1 MLNPVASHR
10 SGPPTTEVRLSKSVI
25 ISCAITGS
33 IHVPSMSAYLPITP
47 DEIAAESIAAAQAGA
62 AIIHLHARDPLD
74 GRPTAD
80 PAVFAKFL
88 PRIKQATDAV
98 VNITTGGGPGMTLD
112 ERLAAPEWA
121 SPEMTSLNM
130 GSFSIALF
138 PAAEKIKEWRF
149 DWEKPFLEASRN
161 GLFKNT
167 YADIEAI
174 LKRLGEAH
182 GARFEFECYEVGHL
196 YNLAWF
202 VDNKLYEP
210 PLFIQFCLGIP
221 GAIGAELDHLLHMI
235 RTAERLFGREVEW
248 SVLGAGRHQ
257 MALATHNV
265 LLGGNA
271 RVGLEDS
278 VFLDRGRL
286 ATSNAE
292 QVTKLKRILAEL
304 GYEAA
309 TPAQARERLRLKGA
323 DRTNF

>member
-1 MLNPVASHR
+1 VDLPK
-10 SGPPTTEVRLSKSVI
+10 PVI

-33 IHVPSMSAYLPITP
+33 IHVPSMSPHLPITP
-47 DEIAAESIAAAQAGA
+47 DQIASEAIAAAKAGA
-62 AIIHLHARDPLD
+62 AIIHLHARDPID

-80 PAVFAKFL
+80 PEVFAQFL

-112 ERLAAPEWA
+112 QRLAAPEWA
-121 SPEMTSLNM
+121 SPEMSSLNM
-130 GSFSIALF
+130 GSFSMALF
-138 PAAEKIKEWRF
+138 PATERIKEWRYE
-149 DWEKPFLEASRN
+149 WEKSFLEASRD

-167 YADIEAI
+167 YADIGGI
-174 LKRLGEAH
+174 LNRLGERH
-182 GARFEFECYEVGHL
+182 GTRFEFECYEVGHL

-202 VDNKLYEP
+202 VDNKLYDP

-235 RTAERLFGREVEW
+235 RTAERLFGRDVEW

-257 MALATHNV
+257 MPLATHNV

-292 QVTKLKRILAEL
+292 QVTKLSRILTEL

-323 DRTNF
+323 DQTHF

>member
-1 MLNPVASHR
+1 M
-10 SGPPTTEVRLSKSVI
+10 SKPVI

-33 IHVPSMSAYLPITP
+33 IHVPSMSPHLPVTP
-47 DEIAAESIAAAQAGA
+47 DEIAAESIAAAEAGA
-62 AIIHLHARDPLD
+62 AIIHLHARDPVD

-80 PAVFAKFL
+80 PAVFRQFL
-88 PRIKQATDAV
+88 PRIKQACDAV
-98 VNITTGGGPGMTLD
+98 LNITTGGGPGMTLD

-138 PAAEKIKEWRF
+138 PVAERIKDWRH

-174 LKRLGEAH
+174 LQRLGEAR
-182 GARFEFECYEVGHL
+182 GARFEFECYEIGHL

-202 VDNKLYEP
+202 VERKLYEP

-235 RTAERLFGREVEW
+235 RTAQRLFGDGVEW

-257 MALATHNV
+257 MSLATHNI

-278 VFLDRGRL
+278 LFLDRGVL
-286 ATSNAE
+286 AVSNAD
-292 QVTKLKRILAEL
+292 QVSKLRRILAEL
-304 GYEAA
+304 GYETA
-309 TPAQARERLRLKGA
+309 TPAQARERLRLKGG